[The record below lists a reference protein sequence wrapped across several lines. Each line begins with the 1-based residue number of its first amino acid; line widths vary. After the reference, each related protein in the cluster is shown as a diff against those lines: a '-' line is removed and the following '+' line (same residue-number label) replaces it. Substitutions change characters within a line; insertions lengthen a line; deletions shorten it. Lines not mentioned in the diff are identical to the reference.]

1 METKESR
8 ESTRPY
14 INIDSPKENH
24 YEMLAIHTMEA
35 GHGEYQ
41 QPRVVTNVT
50 SAAVSTSVNA
60 KQSTEHRR
68 DDKKATT
75 KYVLCVM
82 MTLLFLFSLIAIAA
96 AALSVLNHI
105 SNQTLVQNETRE
117 YILPS
122 FDVNT
127 TMNGV
132 DQCLVK
138 FLDQLSGD
146 IDLLNSRLDN
156 LSSLANET
164 MALAHSERATLVSQ
178 IDSLQSRLNVTENE
192 LERARRTEQADHD
205 RLQNQISTHRNVL
218 GYRSGFTMH
227 APNCGPGYW
236 KRVAHLDMSISSHR
250 CPPVWREYRGSNGV
264 RACGRPAN
272 APDSSCTQN
281 VYSTSA
287 SFGKICGRVIGYQ
300 VGSPDVFLDGEDRIG
315 GAFVDGVSIT
325 YRYGPSRMHVWTY
338 AAGLSDRIIS
348 RHERASCPC
357 AQTDSQF
364 KQNPPGFVGYRYY
377 CESGNPHSTF
387 TSTNTLSYTA
397 DPLWDGHRCEGT
409 CCRDGI
415 SPPWFS
421 VVLPHSISSNIE
433 VRICGVEAASNEDTP
448 ISLLE
453 IYVQ

>member
-1 METKESR
+1 METKKVSEKHVD
-8 ESTRPY
+8 
-14 INIDSPKENH
+14 IDLPTVNH
-24 YEMLAIHTMEA
+24 YEQLVVHTIEA

-41 QPRVVTNVT
+41 QPKINTGVT
-50 SAAVSTSVNA
+50 SVAVSSSVKA
-60 KQSTEHRR
+60 KQSIEHKR
-68 DDKKATT
+68 DTKKTT
-75 KYVLCVM
+75 KYALCIM
-82 MTLLFLFSLIAIAA
+82 MTLLFLFSAIAIVA
-96 AALSVLNHI
+96 AALSMLTYV
-105 SNQTLVQNETRE
+105 SNQTLKQPETRE
-117 YILPS
+117 DVLPS
-122 FDVNT
+122 FDLNK
-127 TMNGV
+127 TMNAV
-132 DQCLVK
+132 
-138 FLDQLSGD
+138 DQLSDD

-164 MALAHSERATLVSQ
+164 MALAHSERVSLASQ
-178 IDSLQSRLNVTENE
+178 VITLQSRLNETEKR
-192 LERARRTEQADHD
+192 LEQARRIEQADHD
-205 RLQNQISTHRNVL
+205 RLQDQISTHRNVL

-281 VYSTSA
+281 VYLTSA

-315 GAFVDGVSIT
+315 GAYVDGVSIT

-364 KQNPPGFVGYRYY
+364 KQDPPGFVGYRYY

-387 TSTNTLSYTA
+387 ASTNTLSYTA
-397 DPLWDGHRCEGT
+397 DRLWDGHRCEGN
-409 CCRDGI
+409 CCRYGI

-421 VVLPHSISSNIE
+421 VVLPHSISSDIE